1 MTGRALPL
9 LLCALLGAC
18 STLARPRAS
27 SYHPS
32 DADLSVTRIVHGSLI
47 LELRGTRVLVDP
59 WFHAGL
65 LTRQAEPLGL
75 VPDGLPTASAILV
88 TRDAPEHLDHRALRD
103 LAAKVPRAIAPATLH
118 ATLVDLGFAQVDD
131 LGWWERTTIDGV
143 TVTAVPG
150 GPEANLANGY
160 VLSIG
165 SIDAFVGADGADAGV
180 AAGQIAAAF
189 PDLDVALVPVS
200 GTRVLGF
207 SRGLRPDAA
216 AELAATL
223 GARVVIPIAYGT
235 SSAAPLRWYAGDAV
249 GRFTTSCVANG
260 IARQHIV
267 VLQPGESWHWY
278 PPRSSVGE

>member
-1 MTGRALPL
+1 MFGGESRGLPAAIRAVHADATFGIPDREPARAQPEPGDGGRDRPLRGAAPAGRRMTGRALPL

-75 VPDGLPTASAILV
+75 VPDGLPTAAAILV

-131 LGWWERTTIDGV
+131 LAWWERTTIDGV

-150 GPEANLANGY
+150 GP
-160 VLSIG
+160 
-165 SIDAFVGADGADAGV
+165 
-180 AAGQIAAAF
+180 
-189 PDLDVALVPVS
+189 
-200 GTRVLGF
+200 
-207 SRGLRPDAA
+207 RGGPRQRLRP
-216 AELAATL
+216 ER
-223 GARVVIPIAYGT
+223 RVDRRV
-235 SSAAPLRWYAGDAV
+235 R
-249 GRFTTSCVANG
+249 GRRRGRRRRRRGPDRGGV
-260 IARQHIV
+260 
-267 VLQPGESWHWY
+267 
-278 PPRSSVGE
+278 PRSRRRARPRERHPRARLLRGAFDPTPPPISQRPSARAW